1 MNFETIIGIEV
12 HAELST
18 NTKMFCGCAREY
30 GAETNTKTCPIC
42 LGHPGVLPKINEKAV
57 ELAVRAAMALNCQV
71 ADQTKFDR
79 KNYFY
84 PDTPKAY
91 QISQFDQP
99 IGFDGFI
106 DAEVDGETKRFRIER
121 VHLEED
127 AGKMNHTG
135 ANHSVVDFN
144 RTGAP
149 LIEIVSEAD
158 MRSPKD
164 AVAYLER
171 LKEVL
176 QYAGVSDVKMEEGSL
191 RCDCNISVRPYGQE
205 KFGTKTE
212 LKNLNSF
219 GNVLKGLEF
228 EEDRHRKLLL
238 AGGVMRQE
246 TLRFDET
253 KKQTVLMRV
262 KEGASDYRYFPEPD
276 LVKLVLDHD
285 WKEAIRAGIPELPD
299 ARRVRYQE
307 ELGLSAYDAK
317 QLTVTR
323 EMAEYF
329 EATLAAGAE
338 PKAAANW
345 TIGEIQGHL
354 NKSTETFETVKMTP
368 ARLAEMIDLI
378 ASGTISSK
386 IAKQVFTAVIEEGVE
401 PRAYVEANGLAQI
414 SDEGL
419 LRGLIVEM
427 FEANPAVVEELLG
440 GRDRKKGFVIGQIMK
455 KTKGMANPALLDQL
469 FYEELEKLK

>member
-1 MNFETIIGIEV
+1 MNFETVIGIEV
-12 HAELST
+12 HAELKT
-18 NTKMFCGCAREY
+18 NTKIFCGCSREY
-30 GAETNTKTCPIC
+30 GAETNTQTCPIC
-42 LGHPGVLPKINEKAV
+42 LGHPGVLPTLNEKAV

-71 ADQTKFDR
+71 ADETKFDR

-91 QISQFDQP
+91 QISQFDKP
-99 IGFDGFI
+99 IGFDGYI
-106 DAEVDGETKRFRIER
+106 DAEVDGVTKRFRIER

-135 ANHSVVDFN
+135 ENHSVVDFN
-144 RTGAP
+144 RTGSP

-158 MRSPKD
+158 MRSPKE

-176 QYAGVSDVKMEEGSL
+176 QYADISDVKMEEGSL

-219 GNVLKGLEF
+219 GNVLKGLEY

-238 AGGVMRQE
+238 SGGVMRQE
-246 TLRFDET
+246 TLRFDEAG
-253 KKQTVLMRV
+253 KKTVLMRV

-276 LVKLVLDHD
+276 LVKLVLDND

-307 ELGLSAYDAK
+307 AFGLSPYDAK
-317 QLTVTR
+317 ILTTTR
-323 EMAEYF
+323 ETAEYF
-329 EATLAAGAE
+329 EAVVAEGADA
-338 PKAAANW
+338 KAAANW
-345 TIGEIQGHL
+345 TMGEVQGHL
-354 NKSTETFETVKMTP
+354 NKSDDTFETLKLTPVKLT
-368 ARLAEMIDLI
+368 ALI
-378 ASGTISSK
+378 GLISDGTISSK
-386 IAKQVFTAVIEEGVE
+386 IAKQVFQAIIDEGVD
-401 PRAYVEANGLAQI
+401 PAAYVEEKGLAQI

-419 LRGLIVEM
+419 LRGLINES
-427 FEANPAVVEELLG
+427 FDAHPEVVEELKG
-440 GRDRKKGFVIGQIMK
+440 GRDRKKGFVIGQVMK
-455 KTKGMANPALLDQL
+455 KTKGMANPTLLDEL
-469 FYEELEKLK
+469 FYDELAKR

>member
-1 MNFETIIGIEV
+1 MNFETVIGIEV
-12 HAELST
+12 HAELKT
-18 NTKMFCGCAREY
+18 NTKIFCGCSREY
-30 GAETNTKTCPIC
+30 GAETNTQTCPIC
-42 LGHPGVLPKINEKAV
+42 LGHPGVLPTLNEKAV

-71 ADQTKFDR
+71 ADETKFDR

-91 QISQFDQP
+91 QISQFDKP
-99 IGFDGFI
+99 IGFDGYI
-106 DAEVDGETKRFRIER
+106 DAEVDGVTKRFRIER

-135 ANHSVVDFN
+135 ENHSVVDFN
-144 RTGAP
+144 RTGSP

-158 MRSPKD
+158 MRSPKE

-176 QYAGVSDVKMEEGSL
+176 QYADISDVKMEEGSL

-219 GNVLKGLEF
+219 GNVLKGLEY

-238 AGGVMRQE
+238 SGGVMRQE
-246 TLRFDET
+246 TLRFDEAG
-253 KKQTVLMRV
+253 KKTVLMRV

-276 LVKLVLDHD
+276 LVKLVLDND

-307 ELGLSAYDAK
+307 AFGLSAYDAK
-317 QLTVTR
+317 ILTTTR
-323 EMAEYF
+323 ETAEYF
-329 EATLAAGAE
+329 EAVVAEGADA
-338 PKAAANW
+338 KAAANW
-345 TIGEIQGHL
+345 TMGEVQGHL
-354 NKSTETFETVKMTP
+354 NKSSDTFETLKLTP
-368 ARLAEMIDLI
+368 AKLTALI
-378 ASGTISSK
+378 GLISGGTISSK
-386 IAKQVFTAVIEEGVE
+386 IAKQVFQAIIDEGVD
-401 PRAYVEANGLAQI
+401 PAAYVEEKGLAQI

-419 LRGLIVEM
+419 LRGLINES
-427 FEANPAVVEELLG
+427 FDAHPEVVEELKG
-440 GRDRKKGFVIGQIMK
+440 GRDRKKGFVIGQVMK
-455 KTKGMANPALLDQL
+455 KTKGMANPTLLDEL
-469 FYEELEKLK
+469 FYDELAKR

>member
-149 LIEIVSEAD
+149 LIEIGSEAD

-285 WKEAIRAGIPELPD
+285 WKEVIRAGIPELPD
-299 ARRVRYQE
+299 ARRGRYQE
-307 ELGLSAYDAK
+307 
-317 QLTVTR
+317 
-323 EMAEYF
+323 
-329 EATLAAGAE
+329 
-338 PKAAANW
+338 
-345 TIGEIQGHL
+345 
-354 NKSTETFETVKMTP
+354 
-368 ARLAEMIDLI
+368 
-378 ASGTISSK
+378 
-386 IAKQVFTAVIEEGVE
+386 
-401 PRAYVEANGLAQI
+401 
-414 SDEGL
+414 
-419 LRGLIVEM
+419 
-427 FEANPAVVEELLG
+427 
-440 GRDRKKGFVIGQIMK
+440 
-455 KTKGMANPALLDQL
+455 
-469 FYEELEKLK
+469 